1 MPIKKTKR
9 QQKYPDTATY
19 KYVNRNP
26 KGRVGTGDCVYRAI
40 SDALGKDWCEVVR
53 ELADLACETGYC
65 PNYDDNFNLYLER
78 QGFKKHKQPRHADNT
93 KYTLAEFID
102 EHLSGTYVVNLP
114 HHLTVVKAG
123 KCHDTWDCTKLDSRV
138 GNFWCKKE
146 IKTTCEERLK
156 RLIKK
161 V

>member
-1 MPIKKTKR
+1 M
-9 QQKYPDTATY
+9 A
-19 KYVNRNP
+19 
-26 KGRVGTGDCVYRAI
+26 
-40 SDALGKDWCEVVR
+40 E
-53 ELADLACETGYC
+53 LACETGYC

-78 QGFKKHKQPRHADNT
+78 NGFKKHKQPRHDDNT
-93 KYTLAEFID
+93 KYTLAEFIN
-102 EHLSGTYVVNLP
+102 EPLSGTYVVNLP

-146 IKTTCEERLK
+146 IKTTYEERLK